1 MKMYQV
7 DAFTQQLFKGNSAA
21 VLVLEEWLSDDLM
34 QNIALENNLAETAF
48 VKKIDNENY
57 QIRWFSPTVEIDFCG
72 HATLAS
78 AYVLFKDYIQR
89 NTLNF
94 HVKNLGIFN
103 IEQLQDGKITMNFPI
118 RKAQRLSSYP
128 EELNHVIDRPFSEVY
143 VNEQAFILVLENE
156 LDVIDAI
163 PDLEAIKQL
172 AESHNR
178 STAITA
184 YESDLDLTLTAKS
197 EKYDFISRYF
207 APQKGID
214 EDPVTGSMHTGLAP
228 LWADKLAKNNLIAFQ
243 ASARGGELYCQLLE
257 NERIEISGYAKLY
270 MVAEINV

>member
-48 VKKIDNENY
+48 VKKIDNQNY

-78 AYVLFKDYIQR
+78 AYVLFRDYIQG

-156 LDVIDAI
+156 QDVIGAL

-184 YESDLDLTLTAKS
+184 YEADLDLTLTAKS

>member
-48 VKKIDNENY
+48 VKKIDNQNY

-78 AYVLFKDYIQR
+78 AYVLFRDYIQG

-118 RKAQRLSSYP
+118 RKAQQLSHYP

-156 LDVIDAI
+156 QDVIGAL

-184 YESDLDLTLTAKS
+184 YEADLDLTLTAKS

>member
-48 VKKIDNENY
+48 VKKIDNQNY

-78 AYVLFKDYIQR
+78 AYVLFRDYIQG

-156 LDVIDAI
+156 QDVIGAL

-184 YESDLDLTLTAKS
+184 YEADLDLTLTAKS

-214 EDPVTGSMHTGLAP
+214 EDPVTGSMHTGRAP

>member
-48 VKKIDNENY
+48 VKKIDNQNY

-78 AYVLFKDYIQR
+78 AYVLFKDYIQG

-156 LDVIDAI
+156 QDVIGAI

-184 YESDLDLTLTAKS
+184 YEADLDLTLTAKS

>member
-21 VLVLEEWLSDDLM
+21 GLVLEEWLSDDLM

-48 VKKIDNENY
+48 VKKIDNQNY

-78 AYVLFKDYIQR
+78 AYVLFKDYIQG
-89 NTLNF
+89 NNLNF

-156 LDVIDAI
+156 QDVIDSI

-172 AESHNR
+172 AELHNQ
-178 STAITA
+178 SAAITA
-184 YESDLDLTLTAKS
+184 YGADLDLTLTAKS

-257 NERIEISGYAKLY
+257 NERIEISGDAKLY